1 MIIEKKGKLWWC
13 FARTPNLL
21 LYFFSDPWWSI
32 TSSNYS
38 TVEISPTFAPCQM
51 DGSQEKKKQWQSA
64 VRPTLYNRSSAEVP
78 CSAIVVF
85 LSCNFLNHCLLFFA
99 VYQQSHKG
107 GISKVVSCKQ
117 KEYFAFLSTLLA
129 SQSQELILLS
139 FTKPVFLPR
148 KF

>member
-13 FARTPNLL
+13 FASTPNLL

-51 DGSQEKKKQWQSA
+51 DGSQEKKKQWQSV

-85 LSCNFLNHCLLFFA
+85 LSCNFLNHCLLFFT
-99 VYQQSHKG
+99 VYQQSPK
-107 GISKVVSCKQ
+107 GISRVVVVTHRSNNVLL
-117 KEYFAFLSTLLA
+117 AFLSSSLA
-129 SQSQELILLS
+129 SQSRGIDI
-139 FTKPVFLPR
+139 TKFYKARFPS
-148 KF
+148 